1 LGKPISIVRKT
12 GGLILILS
20 LSIAKTYLSLAK
32 VGAVLDAGRA
42 ESPATSRVFTASVGR
57 NDTVAGRGERR
68 SVARATKR
76 PEQALVVARVGEGV
90 VELGLWLGHVG
101 ASPDLQCDT
110 GGVGNSLA
118 VLTARGDWCWV
129 SEDAVLDG
137 RQWWLELTLHETG
150 LALLVDVLDEDGVF
164 AVVCD
169 IGIAGGESGR
179 GEDGS
184 SADDGGDFGEHGQD
198 SWKCD
203 DIGVWG
209 RFVL

>member
-1 LGKPISIVRKT
+1 MPHTNFLSIWKTLPRPHLTRADVKVEVRRGWANLSASSEKRVDSYSY
-12 GGLILILS
+12 S

-76 PEQALVVARVGEGV
+76 PEQALVVARVREGV
-90 VELGLWLGHVG
+90 VELGLWLGHIG

-118 VLTARGDWCWV
+118 ILTARGDW
-129 SEDAVLDG
+129 S
-137 RQWWLELTLHETG
+137 
-150 LALLVDVLDEDGVF
+150 
-164 AVVCD
+164 
-169 IGIAGGESGR
+169 
-179 GEDGS
+179 
-184 SADDGGDFGEHGQD
+184 
-198 SWKCD
+198 
-203 DIGVWG
+203 
-209 RFVL
+209 